1 MIYKLKPILKQRL
14 WGGKFLPKIY
24 GQNTNEKI
32 GEAWILSC
40 LGNDN
45 CFVNKTETLLDL
57 FKANPNIV
65 AKGYSGSFPLLVK
78 LIDAQDDL
86 SIQVHPNI
94 KTEFWHILNK
104 KPSKLYMG
112 FKQNTTKAQ
121 VQKSLM
127 DSKVTT
133 LLNHVDVVN
142 GDSYLI
148 NPGTIHAIGKKTF
161 LIEIQ
166 QSADITYRL
175 YDFNRVDVNGKPRQL
190 HIKEALK
197 CINYSQLSVAKKQTT
212 EQLVAC
218 PYFHVYKYGLKDS
231 LEFNADNNSFQSIV
245 ILDGKGSI
253 KSNKQKLAFK
263 PYDTFFIPAGSGQ
276 YKLTG
281 KGTIIRITL

>member
-24 GQNTNEKI
+24 SKNTKEKI

-45 CFVNKTETLLDL
+45 CFVNKTTTLLDL

-94 KTEFWHILNK
+94 KTEFWHVLNK

-127 DSKVTT
+127 DSRVTT

-161 LIEIQ
+161 LIEVQ

-231 LEFNADNNSFQSIV
+231 LEFNATDNSFQAVV

-253 KSNKQKLAFK
+253 KSGKQKLVFK